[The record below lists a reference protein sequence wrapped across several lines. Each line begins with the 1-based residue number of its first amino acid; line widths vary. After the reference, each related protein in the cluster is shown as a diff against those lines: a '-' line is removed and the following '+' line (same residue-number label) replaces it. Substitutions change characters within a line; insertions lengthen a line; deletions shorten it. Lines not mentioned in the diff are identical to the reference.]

1 MSVEP
6 TTNPG
11 GVDPADERPHLDA
24 AMDEWVFAAWTPT
37 AGVISGYRICRDDSG
52 ADLGAWY
59 WAAVVQQGQPVLHLV
74 ETEIRLRPDPLLVKS
89 PGLWAEH
96 TCLDP
101 LRQWSIGNEAF
112 AVALADPADALERA
126 YGTPT
131 PMGCDL
137 EWYATG
143 APEPLEH
150 AQHGCDQHGFH
161 QHGFHQHGVMYG
173 RVEIIG
179 MPDISFT
186 EAPARRWR
194 RWGAHAGPIALPR
207 ARAHAGLRAVFGFP
221 DGSTLDLVLTPTG
234 WHHRAVPTASGTV
247 TGR

>member
-1 MSVEP
+1 MSAEP
-6 TTNPG
+6 TTTAG
-11 GVDPADERPHLDA
+11 GVDPADERPHADA

-37 AGVISGYRICRDDSG
+37 AGVISGYRIRRDVAGGDPS
-52 ADLGAWY
+52 AWY
-59 WAAVVQQGQPVLHLV
+59 WAAVVQQGQPVLHLA
-74 ETEIRLRPDPLLVKS
+74 ETEIRLRSDPLLVKS

-112 AVALADPADALERA
+112 AVALADPAEALDRA

-143 APEPLEH
+143 DPEPLT
-150 AQHGCDQHGFH
+150 ADQHGFS
-161 QHGFHQHGVMYG
+161 QDGVMYG

-194 RWGAHAGPIALPR
+194 RWGAETGPITLPV
-207 ARAHAGLRAVFGFP
+207 ARAHAGLRAAFGFP
-221 DGSTLDLVLTPTG
+221 DGTTLDLVLTASG
-234 WHHRAVPTASGTV
+234 WHHRAASATSGTV
-247 TGR
+247 LGP